1 MICYRVISLMA
12 AALML
17 AGGGGAQAQRLKLAP
32 YRIDPTGGTPLP
44 LKAIAAP
51 RPAPDLANPLDPLAP
66 TAISANP
73 MQSVVFARTA
83 VDHRFSRRQDIT
95 GSIGF
100 LCGLQPGH
108 TESGGAGVYG
118 SDPHGRFVGARLS
131 FAFR

>member
-1 MICYRVISLMA
+1 MTCNRVISLMA

-17 AGGGGAQAQRLKLAP
+17 AGGGAAQAQRLKLSP

-44 LKAIAAP
+44 LKAMAPP

-66 TAISANP
+66 TAIQVRSVESA
-73 MQSVVFARTA
+73 VFARTA

-95 GSIGF
+95 GSLGF

-108 TESGGAGVYG
+108 TESGGAGAYG

>member
-1 MICYRVISLMA
+1 MTCCRPMSLMA
-12 AALML
+12 AALGL
-17 AGGGGAQAQRLKLAP
+17 ACGGAATAQPLKLTP
-32 YRIDPTGGTPLP
+32 YRIDPAGVTPFP
-44 LKAIAAP
+44 VEAVAPP

-66 TAISANP
+66 TAIQVRSVESA
-73 MQSVVFARTA
+73 VFARTS

-95 GSIGF
+95 GSLGF

-108 TESGGAGVYG
+108 TESGGAGAYG